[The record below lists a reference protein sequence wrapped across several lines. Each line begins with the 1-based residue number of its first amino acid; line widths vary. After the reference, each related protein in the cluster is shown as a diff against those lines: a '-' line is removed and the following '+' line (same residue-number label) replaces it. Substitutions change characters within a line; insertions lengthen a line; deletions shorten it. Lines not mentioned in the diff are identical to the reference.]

1 MPTLIF
7 ILVLFVFA
15 WFFLVL
21 PSRRRQRSHQ
31 SMQDSVKVGD
41 EIITAGGL
49 HGVVT
54 EQAVEDVRLEIAP
67 GVIVTLDRRAIA
79 AVAEDLEPDE
89 DDEPEAEDG
98 AEEAEGDEPDEG
110 GVDASGEE
118 GQAEESL
125 KG

>member
-1 MPTLIF
+1 MPTLI
-7 ILVLFVFA
+7 LVVVLFIFA
-15 WFFLVL
+15 WIFLVL
-21 PSRRRQRSHQ
+21 PSRRRQRGHQ
-31 SMQDSVKVGD
+31 EMQNSIAVGD

-54 EQAVEDVRLEIAP
+54 EEGGEDVKLEIAP

-79 AVAEDLEPDE
+79 AVAQDLEPDE
-89 DDEPEAEDG
+89 EEEPDETDEEEED
-98 AEEAEGDEPDEG
+98 GDEPDEG